1 MSPKHRDT
9 QDQPPRLG
17 THRKR
22 AGYTL
27 GSRHNPGGGA
37 GGEEQELLFSLTS
50 RMNTGQ
56 ALDGCRERFR
66 HVDRHCLLVPASR
79 ARMEGTV
86 RRLGTGDGSR
96 ALEIGGVGKRH
107 RMRWCK
113 RRTHPDGKYELRERR
128 HNHPPSGAEG
138 FSKYHGSFN
147 SACEILASLDPG
159 ASRVQTSTDC
169 HNGGLD
175 PTAREVL
182 SAEDGG
188 RCRGQIGNHRAPG
201 T

>member
-37 GGEEQELLFSLTS
+37 GGEEQELLFSLTP

-113 RRTHPDGKYELRERR
+113 GGRIPTASTSYVNGDTTIHLRVLRDSPNIMATSTVR
-128 HNHPPSGAEG
+128 VRFWLPWILARLAYKHPPTGTTAVLTRE
-138 FSKYHGSFN
+138 
-147 SACEILASLDPG
+147 LAKFYQRRM
-159 ASRVQTSTDC
+159 A
-169 HNGGLD
+169 
-175 PTAREVL
+175 
-182 SAEDGG
+182 G

>member
-37 GGEEQELLFSLTS
+37 GGEEQELLFSLTP

-107 RMRWCK
+107 RMKWCK
-113 RRTHPDGKYELRERR
+113 GGRIPTASTSYVNGDTTIHLRVLRDSPNIMAPSTVR
-128 HNHPPSGAEG
+128 VRFWLPWILTRLAYKHPPTATTAASTRQ
-138 FSKYHGSFN
+138 
-147 SACEILASLDPG
+147 LAKFYQRRM
-159 ASRVQTSTDC
+159 A
-169 HNGGLD
+169 
-175 PTAREVL
+175 
-182 SAEDGG
+182 G